1 MNLLSRLFSKNLSS
15 PVADFVLY
23 RSRASESE
31 TEPQLLS
38 YEWDEPFEN
47 EEWRLCVKRFLHEL
61 EIRGYEV
68 NEIPS
73 PPFTPGE
80 DFVEIEFLVA
90 GVRTTFKCDY
100 LLSLI
105 EITSEES
112 RTIRSVWDEI
122 GNKVGWAS

>member
-23 RSRASESE
+23 RSRAGESE
-31 TEPQLLS
+31 TALLLLS
-38 YEWDEPFEN
+38 YEWYEQFEN

-61 EIRGYEV
+61 AKRGYEI
-68 NEIPS
+68 NEIAS
-73 PPFTPGE
+73 PTFTPGE
-80 DFVEIEFLVA
+80 DFVEIDFLVA
-90 GVRTTFKCDY
+90 GIRTTFKCDY

-105 EITSEES
+105 EITSEDS
-112 RTIRSVWDEI
+112 RAIRCVWDEI